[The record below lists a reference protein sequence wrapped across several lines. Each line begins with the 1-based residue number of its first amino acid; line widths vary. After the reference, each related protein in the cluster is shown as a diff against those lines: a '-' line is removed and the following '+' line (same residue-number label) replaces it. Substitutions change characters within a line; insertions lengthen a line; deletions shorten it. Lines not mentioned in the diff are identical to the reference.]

1 MIKLDK
7 PRLVFWELTK
17 RCNLKCVHCRADAD
31 NEIFKGELDTDN
43 IKRVIDDIVLYSKP
57 ILILTGGEPLFR
69 KDIFTI
75 AEYSNN
81 KGLRI
86 ALATNG
92 TLIERDVALKIKK
105 SGIQRV
111 SISIDGKD
119 ARSHDSFRGIEG
131 SFKKAIEGAGFLKVA
146 GVEFQF
152 NTTITRRNVGDLEDV
167 IQLTEKSGAKALHI
181 FMLVPVGCGADIAG
195 TDMLSKE
202 KYEEVLTWLY
212 ERMKSTSLEFKA
224 TCAPPYYRIIRQK
237 AKQEGRTFS
246 VETNGMSAMTR
257 GCLAG
262 TGVCFIS
269 NTGNVQP
276 CGYLP
281 VTAGNVNEKAFK
293 EIWEESKL
301 FNELRDLG
309 NLKGKCGACGYRTVC
324 AGCRARAFYETG
336 SYLEEEPYCIYV
348 PGKTVLS

>member
-1 MIKLDK
+1 MIKVDK

-17 RCNLKCVHCRADAD
+17 RCNLKCIHCRASAD
-31 NEIFKGELDTDN
+31 DEIFKGELDTDN
-43 IKRVIDDIVLYSKP
+43 IKRVIDDIVLYANP
-57 ILILTGGEPLFR
+57 ILVLTGGEPLFR
-69 KDIFTI
+69 GDIFTI
-75 AEYSNN
+75 ADYAKQ
-81 KGLRI
+81 KGLRL

-92 TLIERDVALKIKK
+92 TLIERDTALKIKK

-119 ARSHDSFRGIEG
+119 SQSHDAFRGIDG
-131 SFKKAIEGAGFLKVA
+131 SFKKAIEGTSFLTKA

-152 NTTITRRNVGDLEDV
+152 NTTITRRNVLELEE
-167 IQLTEKSGAKALHI
+167 IILLAEKAGAKALHI

-212 ERMKSTSLEFKA
+212 NRMKKTHLEFKA

-237 AKQEGRTFS
+237 AKEQGRTIS
-246 VETNGMSAMTR
+246 IETDGMAAMTR

-269 NTGNVQP
+269 NTGDVQP

-281 VTAGNVNEKAFK
+281 VTAGNVKKNTFK

-309 NLKGKCGACGYRTVC
+309 NLKGKCGACGYKTVC
-324 AGCRARAFYETG
+324 AGCRARAYCETG
-336 SYLEEEPYCIYV
+336 NYLDEEPYCVYV
-348 PGKTVLS
+348 P

>member
-17 RCNLKCVHCRADAD
+17 RCNLKCVHCRAIAD
-31 NEIFKGELDTDN
+31 DEIFKGELDTDSVKG
-43 IKRVIDDIVLYSKP
+43 IIDDIASFANP
-57 ILILTGGEPLFR
+57 ILVLTGGEPLFR

-75 AEYSNN
+75 ADYAYS
-81 KGLRI
+81 KGFRI

-92 TLIERDVALKIKK
+92 TLITSDTALKIKK

-119 ARSHDSFRGIEG
+119 AATHDAFRGMEG
-131 SFKKAIEGAGFLKVA
+131 SFKNAINGAAFLKDA

-152 NTTITRRNVGDLEDV
+152 NTTITRRNVGEIEDV
-167 IQLTEKSGAKALHI
+167 ILLTEKAGAKALHI

-202 KYEEVLTWLY
+202 KYEEVLIWLY
-212 ERMKSTSLEFKA
+212 GRMKSTSLEFKA

-237 AKQEGRTFS
+237 SKEEGRTIS
-246 VETNGMSAMTR
+246 IETDGMSAMTR

-276 CGYLP
+276 CGYLS
-281 VTAGNVNEKAFK
+281 VTAGNVNKKAFR
-293 EIWEESKL
+293 EIWEDSKL

-309 NLKGKCGACGYRTVC
+309 NLKGKCRACGYKTVC
-324 AGCRARAFYETG
+324 AGCRARAYYETG
-336 SYLEEEPYCIYV
+336 DYLDEEPYCVYV
-348 PGKTVLS
+348 P

>member
-1 MIKLDK
+1 MIKSDK

-17 RCNLKCVHCRADAD
+17 SCNLKCVHCRASAD
-31 NEIFKGELDTDN
+31 NGTFKGELDTDN
-43 IKRVIDDIVLYSKP
+43 IKHIIDDIASFAKP

-75 AEYSNN
+75 AEYANN
-81 KGLRI
+81 KGFHV

-92 TLIERDVALKIKK
+92 TLIDKDTALKIKK
-105 SGIQRV
+105 SGISRV

-119 ARSHDSFRGIEG
+119 ANSHDAFRGIKG
-131 SFKKAIEGAGFLKVA
+131 SFNKAIKGASLLRDA

-152 NTTITRRNVGDLEDV
+152 NTTITRRNVADLDE
-167 IQLTEKSGAKALHI
+167 IILLCERAGAKALHI
-181 FMLVPVGCGADIAG
+181 FMLVPVGCGAEIAD
-195 TDMLSKE
+195 TDMLPKE
-202 KYEEVLTWLY
+202 EYEKTLIWLY
-212 ERMKSTSLEFKA
+212 ERMKTTNLDFKA

-237 AKQEGRTFS
+237 AKEEGRTVS
-246 VETNGMSAMTR
+246 VQTDGMAAMTR

-269 NTGNVQP
+269 NTGDVQP

-281 VTAGNVNEKAFK
+281 VNAGNVTRKPFK

-309 NLKGKCGACGYRTVC
+309 NLKGKCGACDYKAVC
-324 AGCRARAFYETG
+324 AGCRARAYYATG
-336 SYLEEEPYCIYV
+336 DYLDEEPYCTYI
-348 PGKTVLS
+348 PEKK